1 MVLNNYIIIK
11 DYRRNVKDF
20 FLFRISRMKN
30 KILESAFVRWLG
42 SRKLFTWLSNHRLFG
57 KVFNYEMISYI
68 LCGLA
73 TTAVS
78 YGMYFLVRIF
88 FRADYGI
95 LVAQVISWIAAVLF
109 AYVVNKIFVFDSPGW
124 DRKTLLREF
133 IPFLTARLLSFGFD
147 TLFVYLTVGVF
158 RWNEP
163 LMKLLS
169 NIVVLL
175 ANYFASKFIIFRKKE
190 TVPEEDQP

>member
-1 MVLNNYIIIK
+1 M
-11 DYRRNVKDF
+11 
-20 FLFRISRMKN
+20 
-30 KILESAFVRWLG
+30 
-42 SRKLFTWLSNHRLFG
+42 
-57 KVFNYEMISYI
+57 
-68 LCGLA
+68 
-73 TTAVS
+73 
-78 YGMYFLVRIF
+78 
-88 FRADYGI
+88 
-95 LVAQVISWIAAVLF
+95 ISWIAAVLF

-175 ANYFASKFIIFRKKE
+175 ANYFASKFIIFRKKKR
-190 TVPEEDQP
+190 QPNESVTDHPGLQ

>member
-11 DYRRNVKDF
+11 DYRRNVKVF

-42 SRKLFTWLSNHRLFG
+42 SRRLFAWLSDHPVFG

-78 YGMYFLVRIF
+78 YGMYFFVRIF

-124 DRKTLLREF
+124 DQKTLLREF